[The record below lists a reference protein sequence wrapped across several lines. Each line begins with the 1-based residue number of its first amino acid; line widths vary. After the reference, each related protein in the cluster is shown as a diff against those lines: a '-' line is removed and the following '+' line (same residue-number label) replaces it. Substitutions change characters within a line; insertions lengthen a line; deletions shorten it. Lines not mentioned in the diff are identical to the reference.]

1 VTRLPGLADYAA
13 VLLPADPAARAEVL
27 ESDARWTVWPQHS
40 TADVVLWGRI
50 PYRSM
55 LPARTMGAHVIARER
70 ALFSLARR
78 GVDGLR
84 VAALHRLSPPP
95 GLPGAIA
102 GAARRFM
109 LGGAVVEMSRKERPP
124 RIADAVAAAAGVQL
138 VERSLEL
145 GADRAAVARAHGGG
159 GQMRLLRL
167 APTGVA
173 SDPAAAADALEWL
186 EEAGVPAVPRLL
198 GRGSVAGANWAL
210 ESVLPGRRPRRLTRS
225 LAKEVVT
232 LCAALP
238 VADGP
243 PSALGEELTTL
254 AELLPD
260 YAPSFERAKA
270 SFSAA
275 GEQSFAVMR
284 HGDLW
289 PGNLLVHRA
298 RLAGVI
304 DWDTWHPSSLPGI
317 DVLHL
322 FAAEERRRA
331 RADFGRLWAQR
342 PWRSEGFTEF
352 SGPYWRRFGSPSRE
366 LLDVIG
372 VAWWTCWAAQALRR
386 HPRLLQER
394 GWLRRNVDPVVEA
407 WER

>member
-1 VTRLPGLADYAA
+1 M
-13 VLLPADPAARAEVL
+13 LLPADPAARAEVL
-27 ESDARWTVWPQHS
+27 ESDARWTVRPHPT

-55 LPARTMGAHVIARER
+55 HSARTTGAHVIARER
-70 ALFSLARR
+70 ALLSLARR
-78 GVDGLR
+78 GVNGLR
-84 VAALHRLSPPP
+84 VGALHRLSPPP
-95 GLPGAIA
+95 GPPGAIA

-109 LGGAVVEMSRKERPP
+109 LGGAVVEMSRTERPP
-124 RIADAVAAAAGVQL
+124 RVADAVADDAGVKL
-138 VERSLEL
+138 IERSLEL
-145 GADRAAVARAHGGG
+145 GSDRAAVARAHADGE
-159 GQMRLLRL
+159 QMRILRL
-167 APTGVA
+167 APAGVA
-173 SDPAAAADALEWL
+173 PDPAMAADALERL
-186 EEAGVPAVPRLL
+186 EAARVPAVPRLL

-232 LCAALP
+232 LCATLP

-260 YAPSFERAKA
+260 YATSFERAKA
-270 SFSAA
+270 SFAEA
-275 GEQSFAVMR
+275 DAQSFAVLR
-284 HGDLW
+284 HGDMW

-298 RLAGVI
+298 RLAGII

-322 FAAEERRRA
+322 FASEERRRA
-331 RADFGRLWAQR
+331 RLGFGQLWVQR
-342 PWRSEGFTEF
+342 PWRSERFTEF
-352 SGPYWRRFGSPSRE
+352 AGPYWTRFGSPGGE

-386 HPRLLQER
+386 HPRLLQEP

-407 WER
+407 LER

>member
-1 VTRLPGLADYAA
+1 VKRLPGLADYAA
-13 VLLPADPAARAEVL
+13 VLLPADPSVRAEVL
-27 ESDARWTVWPQHS
+27 EADARWIVRPQHT

-55 LPARTMGAHVIARER
+55 LPARQMGAHVIARER
-70 ALFSLARR
+70 ALLSLARR
-78 GVDGLR
+78 GAAGLS

-95 GLPGAIA
+95 GPPGAIA

-109 LGGAVVEMSRKERPP
+109 LGGAVVEMCRTGRPP
-124 RIADAVAAAAGVQL
+124 RVADAVAAAAGVQL

-145 GADRAAVARAHGGG
+145 GSDQAAVARAHAGE
-159 GQMRLLRL
+159 GQTRILRL
-167 APTGVA
+167 APAGVA
-173 SDPAAAADALEWL
+173 PDPAAAADALERL
-186 EEAGVPAVPRLL
+186 EAAGVPAVPRLL

-243 PSALGEELTTL
+243 PSALGEELTIL
-254 AELLPD
+254 GELLPD
-260 YAPSFERAKA
+260 HATSFERAKA
-270 SFSAA
+270 SFSSA
-275 GEQSFAVMR
+275 EEPSFAVLR

-331 RADFGRLWAQR
+331 RLTFGRLWMQR
-342 PWRSEGFTEF
+342 PWRSERFTEF
-352 SGPYWRRFGSPSRE
+352 AVPYWSRFGSPSRE

-386 HPRLLQER
+386 HPRLLQEP
-394 GWLRRNVDPVVEA
+394 GWLRENVDPVVEA

>member
-1 VTRLPGLADYAA
+1 VTRLPALADYAA

-27 ESDARWTVWPQHS
+27 ESDARWTVRPHHT

-55 LPARTMGAHVIARER
+55 LPARTMGAHVISRER
-70 ALFSLARR
+70 ALLSLARR

-95 GLPGAIA
+95 GPPGVIA

-109 LGGAVVEMSRKERPP
+109 LGGAVVEMSRTERPQ
-124 RIADAVAAAAGVQL
+124 RVADAVSADAGVQL

-145 GADRAAVARAHGGG
+145 GSDRAAVARAHAGE
-159 GQMRLLRL
+159 GQDRILRL
-167 APTGVA
+167 APAGI
-173 SDPAAAADALEWL
+173 SPGPAAAADALERL
-186 EEAGVPAVPRLL
+186 EAARVPDVPRLL

-210 ESVLPGRRPRRLTRS
+210 ESVLPGRRPRRLTRL
-225 LAKEVVT
+225 LAREVVI

-243 PSALGEELTTL
+243 PSALGEELTIL
-254 AELLPD
+254 ADLLPD
-260 YAPSFERAKA
+260 YATSFERANA
-270 SFSAA
+270 SFSAG
-275 GEQSFAVMR
+275 GEQGFAVLR

-289 PGNLLVHRA
+289 SGNLLVHRA
-298 RLAGVI
+298 RLGGVI

-322 FAAEERRRA
+322 FAVEERRRA
-331 RADFGRLWAQR
+331 RLDFGRMWLQR
-342 PWRSEGFTEF
+342 PWLSERFTEF
-352 SGPYWRRFGSPSRE
+352 ASPYWRRFGSPGRE

-372 VAWWTCWAAQALRR
+372 VAWWTCWATQALRR
-386 HPRLLQER
+386 HPRLLQEPE
-394 GWLRRNVDPVVEA
+394 WLRRNVDPVVEVLDG
-407 WER
+407 

>member
-1 VTRLPGLADYAA
+1 MRLPALADYAA

-27 ESDARWTVWPQHS
+27 ESDARWTVRPHHT

-50 PYRSM
+50 PYRSK
-55 LPARTMGAHVIARER
+55 LPARTMGTHVISRER
-70 ALFSLARR
+70 ALLSLARR

-95 GLPGAIA
+95 GPPGAIA

-109 LGGAVVEMSRKERPP
+109 LGGAVVEMSRTERPE
-124 RIADAVAAAAGVQL
+124 RVADAVAADAGVQL

-145 GADRAAVARAHGGG
+145 GSDRAAVAHAHAGG
-159 GQMRLLRL
+159 GQKRILRL
-167 APTGVA
+167 APSGVS
-173 SDPAAAADALEWL
+173 SDPAAAADALERL
-186 EEAGVPAVPRLL
+186 EAARVPDVPRLL

-210 ESVLPGRRPRRLTRS
+210 ESVLPGRRPRRLTRL

-243 PSALGEELTTL
+243 PSALGEELTIL
-254 AELLPD
+254 ADLLPD
-260 YAPSFERAKA
+260 YATSFERANA
-270 SFSAA
+270 SFSAG
-275 GEQSFAVMR
+275 GEQGFAVLR

-289 PGNLLVHRA
+289 SGNLLVHRA
-298 RLAGVI
+298 RLGGVI

-322 FAAEERRRA
+322 FAVEERRRA
-331 RADFGRLWAQR
+331 RLDFGRMWLQR
-342 PWRSEGFTEF
+342 PWRSERFKEF
-352 SGPYWRRFGSPSRE
+352 AGPYWRRFGSPGRE

-372 VAWWTCWAAQALRR
+372 VAWWTCWATQALRR
-386 HPRLLQER
+386 HPRLLQEPE
-394 GWLRRNVDPVVEA
+394 WLRRNVDPVVEVLDG
-407 WER
+407 